1 MPSLFDVENLV
12 RVNRSLPLHLAVSKE
27 SPSFPVVCAIIEAYP
42 KGLVE
47 LDDEGKRPI
56 DR

>member
-1 MPSLFDVENLV
+1 MPGLLGVENLV